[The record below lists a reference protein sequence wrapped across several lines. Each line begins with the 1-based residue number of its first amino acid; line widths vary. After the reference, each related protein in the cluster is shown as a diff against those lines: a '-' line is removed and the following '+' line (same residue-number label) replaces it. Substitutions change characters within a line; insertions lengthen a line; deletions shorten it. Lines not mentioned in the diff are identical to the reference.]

1 MLLFCNYIK
10 YGTSARIIFLISKE
24 HHCNKIF
31 LPLLQA
37 HIFMWPFRSHKD
49 MYIKIFSFSH
59 VAYLQYSIDHDTMS
73 FPLSSCSSFSW
84 SLLIRY
90 FVANFYNVLE
100 KHLWILEQ
108 IIMNDD
114 VLLDKGRISTS
125 CKQTNSCCTKTWFS
139 WGYHAR
145 WEFAINSCWY
155 CSNETSLHQWPFTSR
170 DLIVNSPLQL
180 VHISL

>member
-1 MLLFCNYIK
+1 MAHLQGSFFWFPKNTIVTKFSCLCYRHISLCDLLV
-10 YGTSARIIFLISKE
+10 
-24 HHCNKIF
+24 
-31 LPLLQA
+31 
-37 HIFMWPFRSHKD
+37 
-49 MYIKIFSFSH
+49 SH
-59 VAYLQYSIDHDTMS
+59 VVYLQYSIDHDTMS

>member
-1 MLLFCNYIK
+1 MSKPEFFRLLFCNYIN
-10 YGTSARIIFLISKE
+10 YGASARIIFLISKE

-31 LPLLQA
+31 LLLLQA
-37 HIFMWPFRSHKD
+37 HIFMWPF
-49 MYIKIFSFSH
+49 SFSH
-59 VAYLQYSIDHDTMS
+59 AVYLQYSIDHDTMS

-100 KHLWILEQ
+100 KHLWMLEQ

-114 VLLDKGRISTS
+114 VLLDKGRTSTS

-170 DLIVNSPLQL
+170 DLIVNSPLQHTSTHFL
-180 VHISL
+180 VN

>member
-1 MLLFCNYIK
+1 MSKPEFFRLLFCNYIN
-10 YGTSARIIFLISKE
+10 YGASARIIFLISKE

-31 LPLLQA
+31 LLLLQA
-37 HIFMWPFRSHKD
+37 HIFMWPF
-49 MYIKIFSFSH
+49 SFSH
-59 VAYLQYSIDHDTMS
+59 AVYLQYSIDHDTMS

-90 FVANFYNVLE
+90 FVLE

-114 VLLDKGRISTS
+114 ALLDKGRTSTS
-125 CKQTNSCCTKTWFS
+125 CKQTNSCRTKTWFS

-155 CSNETSLHQWPFTSR
+155 CSNETSPHQWPFTSR
-170 DLIVNSPLQL
+170 DLIVNSPLHL
-180 VHISL
+180 VRISL